1 VQEPV
6 EKVSTDVAALEI
18 KLSEKEREIGK
29 LKEKI
34 RLLEKQAKF
43 EARKNAKGAVEF
55 VEEGLVDIEVRW
67 DGFDTSNVCEDQ
79 NYAYDDNFNAPD
91 FDGKDAGG
99 NLCEKEKQVEG
110 EKETADQM
118 AVNETD
124 KDEIEEDAQ
133 KSAREKEDKS
143 TNDETG
149 VINLLSSEKKAA
161 PEKGK
166 STNEEVGVINLLSS
180 EKKAAPENDSISSP
194 RLEEAALLDNLISS
208 IVMDVQG
215 RQDRTKKR
223 KEEDF
228 VTPPGSTT
236 PQKKHKVAT
245 RKSKKMIV
253 SYD

>member
-1 VQEPV
+1 MQEPV

-34 RLLEKQAKF
+34 TLLEKQAKF
-43 EARKNAKGAVEF
+43 EARKNAKGAVDF

-79 NYAYDDNFNAPD
+79 NYAYDDNLNFNAPD

-143 TNDETG
+143 TNDET
-149 VINLLSSEKKAA
+149 
-161 PEKGK
+161 
-166 STNEEVGVINLLSS
+166 GVINLLSS